1 MLEGFQK
8 LDLTKPAIPKQKEEI
23 VVKKELEKRPKI
35 PKKILS
41 LLLSVVG
48 FLIAFLLLI
57 FFLGKDVYFA
67 AQKTSVVAQSTL
79 ASAKSQDLE
88 ATSSKLTDLEKNLS
102 ELSASLVKLS
112 WVKFIPL
119 LGAYQKD
126 AENLVAAGIAG
137 VQAAKI
143 TADTLTPYADLL
155 GLKGKTTFVAGTA
168 DERIRTA
175 VETLDKIVPN
185 IDKIAEKVAVAGDK
199 LDTVDQ
205 NRYPEKIGSIAV
217 KSQLKEV
224 KALFV
229 ETAKLFVDAKP
240 LLTKLPELL
249 GVASPKR
256 YVVLFQN
263 DAELRATGG
272 FITAYAVFK
281 IDKGKLQVERSDD
294 IYKLDAAKKKKFPA
308 PNSILKY
315 HQNVFTLELR
325 DSNLSP
331 DFAVSMKEFENIVK
345 DAIPDFPQFDGII
358 ALDTHVLVSAID
370 ILGEFNVSGRKFSS
384 EIDKRCDCPK
394 AIYELEDYATR
405 PVGYVREE
413 RKDIIG
419 DLLYQILQRALGISP
434 SQYWGRLFQMFL
446 AEAQEK
452 HVLFYLKETEAQK
465 GIEALNFG
473 GKITSYEGDYLH
485 INDVNFAGA
494 KSNMFIKESVKQDI
508 SLESDGS
515 VTKTLTIS
523 YKNPAPASNCNLEA
537 GKLCLNGILRNWLRV
552 YVPEGSTIL
561 EFTGS
566 EKDTVTYKELGK
578 TVFEGFMTVKPQG
591 AAEVKIRYKLPF
603 KLKKGETYSLLI
615 QKQPGTDAPEY
626 TVFIGNKQIDKFPL
640 LLDKQIVT
648 KL

>member
-8 LDLTKPAIPKQKEEI
+8 LDLTPKGE
-23 VVKKELEKRPKI
+23 KKEKDIQNQRREAKKI
-35 PKKILS
+35 PKKALWIPVGIL
-41 LLLSVVG
+41 G
-48 FLIAFLLLI
+48 FLLI
-57 FFLGKDVYFA
+57 FILTLFLLGKDVYFS
-67 AQKTSVVAQSTL
+67 AQKTAVVAKSTL
-79 ASAKSQDLE
+79 TSVKSQDLDG
-88 ATSSKLTDLEKNLS
+88 TSTKLKDLEENLS
-102 ELSASLVKLS
+102 QLSAHLTKLS
-112 WVKFIPL
+112 WLKFIPFL
-119 LGAYQKD
+119 RVYQKD

-143 TADTLTPYADLL
+143 TTDTLAPYADLL

-175 VETLDKIVPN
+175 VATLDKIVPN
-185 IDKIAEKVAVAGDK
+185 IDKIAEKVVVAGDK
-199 LDTVDQ
+199 LDNVDPS
-205 NRYPEKIGSIAV
+205 RYPEKIGSIAV
-217 KSQLKEV
+217 KSQLKEA

-249 GVASPKR
+249 GVASQKR

-315 HQNVFTLELR
+315 HQNVFTLDLR

-345 DAIPDFPQFDGII
+345 DAIPDFPAFDGII

-452 HVLFYLKETEAQK
+452 HVLFYLHETEAQK

-473 GKITSYEGDYLH
+473 GKISSYEGDYLH

-508 SLESDGS
+508 SLENDGS

-537 GKLCLNGILRNWLRV
+537 GRLCLNGILRNWLRV
-552 YVPEGSTIL
+552 YVPEGSTLL

-566 EKDTVTYKELGK
+566 EKDTVTYNELGK
-578 TVFEGFMTVKPQG
+578 TVFEGFLTVKPLG
-591 AAEVKIRYKLPF
+591 VAEAKIRYKLPI
-603 KLKKGETYSLLI
+603 KLKKGDTYSLLI
-615 QKQPGTDAPEY
+615 QKQPGTDGPEY